1 MGLFDK
7 KQCSICGNDI
17 GLLGNRKLSDGNL
30 CKNCAAKLSPWFSDR
45 RSSTVEQIR
54 QQLAYREQNERNLA
68 SFNPTRV
75 IDGMEY
81 LLIPV
86 VDELEVNGIRIL
98 QAKKEDSAG

>member
-1 MGLFDK
+1 VETT
-7 KQCSICGNDI
+7 
-17 GLLGNRKLSDGNL
+17 KLEV
-30 CKNCAAKLSPWFSDR
+30 KSPSLKISVKADMADMLR
-45 RSSTVEQIR
+45 
-54 QQLAYREQNERNLA
+54 
-68 SFNPTRV
+68 TRV

>member
-1 MGLFDK
+1 VK
-7 KQCSICGNDI
+7 
-17 GLLGNRKLSDGNL
+17 
-30 CKNCAAKLSPWFSDR
+30 SPSLKISVKADMADM
-45 RSSTVEQIR
+45 
-54 QQLAYREQNERNLA
+54 LK
-68 SFNPTRV
+68 TRV